1 MSSQDQ
7 RPGFQPLASPD
18 SLPSRCQSPK
28 RGGGRREKRGAAKA
42 APAGADQARLGPG
55 RFPGLGAPRPAGAA
69 SRQRAR
75 ARARAAQLTRRPRGR
90 PRQRSPWPD
99 PLRSALPHSPTPR
112 GPRREPREP
121 QAKNKEAQ
129 RSAGRRSARAEV
141 HRRPRPRAAALGH
154 AGGPRSVAPARP
166 FCVGS
171 LDVGSR
177 HLPCPAVGSSPPS
190 LPAPVLWVG
199 WWREP
204 VRT

>member
-7 RPGFQPLASPD
+7 RPGFQPLASQTPFQVGV
-18 SLPSRCQSPK
+18 SLPKGAVGDGRSAGQRRLPPRGRTRRVSAPGVSRAWVLRARPGP
-28 RGGGRREKRGAAKA
+28 RVGRE
-42 APAGADQARLGPG
+42 
-55 RFPGLGAPRPAGAA
+55 
-69 SRQRAR
+69 R